1 MKTNDN
7 DILVAQLES
16 LATRNSKPETYNG
29 WKNYETWNCKLWMDN
44 DEFTQST
51 IYSQASDLST
61 EEFAEWIQ
69 EFHEMQ
75 MPEVEGWARDLLM
88 SAIENVDWY
97 EIAEAIKETVEENE
111 GDE

>member
-7 DILVAQLES
+7 EILLAQLES
-16 LATRNSKPETYNG
+16 LATRNNKPETYNG
-29 WKNYETWNCKLWMDN
+29 WKNYETWNCKLWIDS

-61 EEFAEWIQ
+61 EEYAEWIK

-75 MPEVEGWARDLLM
+75 MPELEGWARDLLM

-97 EIAEAIKETVEENE
+97 EIAEAIKETVEEE
-111 GDE
+111 DDE